1 MTETET
7 DTGLD
12 AGASAPAGDEHLRL
26 DCTIAKAADPGD
38 QFGAAPAGEAV
49 PFAVRNA
56 PLDYAVVSAWVD
68 PSRLRS
74 PRAVAVADF
83 SDSGT
88 GS

>member
-1 MTETET
+1 MTET
-7 DTGLD
+7 DVGLVAGVRASTGN
-12 AGASAPAGDEHLRL
+12 EHLRL

-38 QFGAAPAGEAV
+38 QFGAAPAGEVV

-56 PLDYAVVSAWVD
+56 PLVYAVVSAWVD

-74 PRAVAVADF
+74 RRAVAVADF
-83 SDSGT
+83 SDSET

>member
-7 DTGLD
+7 DTGLV
-12 AGASAPAGDEHLRL
+12 AGVRASTGNEHLRL
-26 DCTIAKAADPGD
+26 DCTIAKPANPDD

-56 PLDYAVVSAWVD
+56 PLGGAVVSAWGD
-68 PSRLRS
+68 PSRQRS
-74 PRAVAVADF
+74 RRAVAVADF
-83 SDSGT
+83 SDSDT

>member
-1 MTETET
+1 MTET
-7 DTGLD
+7 DVGLVAGVRASTGN
-12 AGASAPAGDEHLRL
+12 EHLRL
-26 DCTIAKAADPGD
+26 DCTIAKPADPGD
-38 QFGAAPAGEAV
+38 QFGAAPAGKAV

-74 PRAVAVADF
+74 RRALAVADF
-83 SDSGT
+83 SDSET